1 MAIDYCAAEVGDHD
15 LVLCQAYL
23 PGGESIALFVLSGN
37 NIADP
42 SSAAE
47 INAGIAEGW
56 VKVLKNISM
65 EIPRGSDITVDNPVP
80 CGEPIAVNRTTTVNI
95 IDSNVTVTNDDFWN
109 SLDGKNVAQII
120 GFDCDTGYVTNINPS
135 GQISISAGFVLPV
148 NNTEFQRYEV
158 TATFRGKGAI
168 TKALKPVGVIGI

>member
-15 LVLCQAYL
+15 LVECQAYL
-23 PGGESIALFVLSGN
+23 PGGESIALVVLAGN

-42 SSAAE
+42 SDATE

-56 VKVLKNISM
+56 VKVLQNISL

-80 CGEPIAVNRTTTVNI
+80 CGEPIAVNRTTVINL
-95 IDSNVTVTNDDFWN
+95 IDANVTVNNVDFWN

-120 GFDCDTGYVTNINPS
+120 GFDCDSDFVTNINPS
-135 GQISISAGFVLPV
+135 GNISISAGFVLPV
-148 NNTEFQRYEV
+148 NNTEFQRFQV
-158 TATFRGKGAI
+158 TASFKGKNAI
-168 TKALKPVGVIGI
+168 SKAAKPVGVTGL